1 MKKKKTAFIIIIA
14 LILFIVGLGVGL
26 MLNNNDTLL
35 LERENDTS
43 GLTED
48 SNAQDIGTPGGITGT
63 GTADSISIPGFEK
76 MTIPANQKTVS
87 CNIFNPKYNH
97 CYFVAVITLDDG
109 AEIYRSGLIAP
120 GKTIYRL
127 TLSAPLNKGEYSAT
141 LTYCCYSLKDK
152 TELNGATTHF
162 ILEVT

>member
-1 MKKKKTAFIIIIA
+1 MKKKVSIIIIA
-14 LILFIVGLGVGL
+14 LILFIGGLTIGFL
-26 MLNNNDTLL
+26 LNNDG
-35 LERENDTS
+35 ERIPERGNDTS

-48 SNAQDIGTPGGITGT
+48 SNAQDIGTPGGIIGS

-76 MTIPANQKTVS
+76 MTIPANQKTVP
-87 CNIFNPKYNH
+87 CDIFNPEYNP
-97 CYFVAVITLDDG
+97 CYFVAVITLDGG

-120 GKTIYRL
+120 GKAIYQL
-127 TLSAPLNKGEYSAT
+127 TLAAPLDKGEYPAT
-141 LTYCCYSLKDK
+141 LTYYCYSLNDK